1 MAIKKYVWKF
11 DLEEYLMTKDVL
23 EDYKAILKPIQ
34 SLDITDVARAIVEER
49 TEYRVDTLVNTAN
62 LIDEKIRQLVCQNN
76 IVKTGTAMFTP
87 AIEGLF
93 LGKTGTVDPAK
104 NKCTVNIIPTAA
116 MRSEL
121 DKVTMEFSGTVKE
134 SGGARIGL
142 VKDVTTGKTDGTI
155 TPGGMIDVTGSK
167 IRCINADGTDIGSL
181 TLLKS
186 TDRSV
191 ATSITLF
198 GINDPSRL
206 MFTLPANLEAGTYE
220 LTLETYFSTN
230 STQLKQP
237 RTQVYSIPLVVGG
250 GSSGGGDDRPE
261 IE

>member
-167 IRCINADGTDIGSL
+167 IRCINAEGTDIGSL

-237 RTQVYSIPLVVGG
+237 RTLVYSIPLVVSG

>member
-1 MAIKKYVWKF
+1 MATKKYVWKF

-167 IRCINADGTDIGSL
+167 IRCINADGTGIGSL

-237 RTQVYSIPLVVGG
+237 RTLVYSIPLVVGG

>member
-1 MAIKKYVWKF
+1 MATKKYVWKF

-134 SGGARIGL
+134 SGGARTGL

-167 IRCINADGTDIGSL
+167 IRCINADGTGIGSL

-230 STQLKQP
+230 KTQLKQP
-237 RTQVYSIPLVVGG
+237 RTLVYSIPLVVGG

>member
-167 IRCINADGTDIGSL
+167 IRCINADGTGIGSL

-237 RTQVYSIPLVVGG
+237 RTLVYSIPLVVGG

>member
-1 MAIKKYVWKF
+1 MATKKYVWKF

-62 LIDEKIRQLVCQNN
+62 LSDEKIRQLVCQNN

-167 IRCINADGTDIGSL
+167 IRCINADGTGIGSL

-230 STQLKQP
+230 KTQLKQP
-237 RTQVYSIPLVVGG
+237 RTLVYSIPLVVGG

>member
-104 NKCTVNIIPTAA
+104 NKCNVNIIPTAA

-134 SGGARIGL
+134 SGGTRIGL

-167 IRCINADGTDIGSL
+167 IRCINADGTGIGSL

-237 RTQVYSIPLVVGG
+237 RTLVYSIPLVVGG